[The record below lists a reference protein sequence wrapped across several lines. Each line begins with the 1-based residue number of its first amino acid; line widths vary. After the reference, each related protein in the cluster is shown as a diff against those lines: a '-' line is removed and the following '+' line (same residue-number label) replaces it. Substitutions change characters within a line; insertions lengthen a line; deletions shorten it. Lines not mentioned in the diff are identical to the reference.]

1 MNRLI
6 TQHIEIFHWCELFLR
21 FYYSE
26 KIVLIAADALRKWAT
41 LITINL
47 NANNT
52 NNSSLT
58 LSSLLFARAGQV
70 KMALKFYLNIF

>member
-1 MNRLI
+1 M
-6 TQHIEIFHWCELFLR
+6 
-21 FYYSE
+21 
-26 KIVLIAADALRKWAT
+26 LIAADALRKWAT